1 MSSPIL
7 PVQSPARQLSLSVPR
22 GGPPPEVLDLILA
35 AGEVAEELRESGF
48 ELRFLAAPRGGR
60 TGIELHDAA
69 GNTVSTLSTA
79 EAVELAVAWPF
90 E

>member
-7 PVQSPARQLSLSVPR
+7 PVQSPARQLSLSVAR
-22 GGPPPEVLDLILA
+22 GGPPLEVLDQILA
-35 AGEVAEELRESGF
+35 AGEVAEELRESGY
-48 ELRFLAAPRGGR
+48 ELRFLRSARGR
-60 TGIELHDAA
+60 TRIELHDAA
-69 GNTVSTLSTA
+69 GSTVSTLSTA